1 MTNQEKK
8 EFEETLKKGKSIG
21 IILITVLIMTALI
34 FFSVSTCKSERKIE
48 QSTGI
53 NTALKD
59 SMKTWKDKEGRY
71 VAHISLLEGYNSKD
85 FIALASADKKIQE
98 LQKLVSKYES
108 QIKKG
113 GSVATINTD
122 SKIKVTVPSKVIE
135 TSTKIGDTIYASYES
150 NFNLENWVIGNIKAT
165 KDSTTIGLQF
175 KEQLDVAI
183 GTEKTGFLGLGKPK
197 PFAEVTLHNPYNEIT
212 SFKAY
217 STKPLPSKKFG
228 IGPTLS
234 YGIGSGFVSQV
245 FVGIGVNWNIIKF

>member
-21 IILITVLIMTALI
+21 IILITALIIVALI
-34 FFSVSTCKSERKIE
+34 FFSLSTCEAGRKIE

-59 SMKTWKDKEGRY
+59 SMKTWKDKEGNY

-85 FIALASADKKIQE
+85 FIALASANKKIQE
-98 LQKLVSKYES
+98 LQELVSKYQN

-113 GSVATINTD
+113 GSVTIINTD
-122 SKIKVTVPSKVIE
+122 SKIKVTVPSKVTE

-150 NFNLENWVIGNIKAT
+150 NFNLKNWVLGNIKAS

-183 GTEKTGFLGLGKPK
+183 GIEKTGFLGLGKSK
-197 PFAEVTLHNPYNEIT
+197 PFAEVTLHNPYNEVT

-217 STKPLPSKKFG
+217 STKPLPAKKFG
-228 IGPTLS
+228 IGPTIS
-234 YGIGSGFVSQV
+234 YGLGSEGTVGVFIG
-245 FVGIGVNWNIIKF
+245 VGINWNIIRF

>member
-1 MTNQEKK
+1 M
-8 EFEETLKKGKSIG
+8 
-21 IILITVLIMTALI
+21 ILITLALI
-34 FFSVSTCKSERKIE
+34 FFSVSTCKSSREIE

-59 SMKTWKDKEGRY
+59 SMKTWKDKEGKF

-113 GSVATINTD
+113 GNVTIINTD
-122 SKIKVTVPSKVIE
+122 SKIQVTVPSKVTE
-135 TSTKIGDTIYASYES
+135 TPIKIGDTIYASYES
-150 NFNLENWVIGNIKAT
+150 NFNLKNWVVGNIKAS

-175 KEQLDVAI
+175 KEQLDVVI

-197 PFAEVTLHNPYNEIT
+197 AFAEVKLHNPYNEIT

-217 STKPLPSKKFG
+217 STRPLPAKKFG

-234 YGIGSGFVSQV
+234 YGVGSGFTPEV
-245 FVGIGVNWNIIKF
+245 FIGIGISWNIIKF